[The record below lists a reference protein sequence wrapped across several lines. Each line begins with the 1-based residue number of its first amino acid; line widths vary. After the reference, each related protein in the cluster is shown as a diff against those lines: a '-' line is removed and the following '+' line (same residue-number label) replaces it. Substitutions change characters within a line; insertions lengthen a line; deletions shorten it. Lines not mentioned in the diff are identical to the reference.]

1 MASCCSDGCCGTD
14 RFFSKMAGMFDR
26 QYRKH
31 GLEKI
36 QRSALAGVR
45 PELKSGARILDI
57 GCGVGALH
65 LALLQEGAAQA
76 IGVEISKGMLERA
89 RRHAEEL
96 GFKEKTVYIQ
106 GDFVERCSEIP
117 VSDVTILD
125 KVVCCYADIASLL
138 ESSAHATS
146 QLLVITH
153 PRKNLIGTALFKS
166 HIALARLF
174 RFSFHPYWHD
184 WDAMRATITGHGFE
198 LVFAS
203 STALWQA
210 LVFKRVRE
218 FVPT

>member
-1 MASCCSDGCCGTD
+1 MASCCSDCCCGTD
-14 RFFSKMAGMFDR
+14 RFFSKMAGVFDR

-36 QRSALAGVR
+36 QRSLLAGVR
-45 PELKSGARILDI
+45 AELKGGARILDI

-65 LALLQEGAAQA
+65 LALLHEGAAAA
-76 IGVEISKGMLERA
+76 IGIEISEGMLERA

-117 VSDVTILD
+117 VSDVAILD
-125 KVVCCYADIASLL
+125 KVVCCYADIAALI
-138 ESSAHATS
+138 ESSVRATS
-146 QLLVITH
+146 HLLVITH
-153 PRKNLIGTALFKS
+153 PRKNLVTTILFKG

-184 WDAMRATITGHGFE
+184 WDAMRATIIGDGFE
-198 LVFAS
+198 LVSAS
-203 STALWQA
+203 STAVWQA
-210 LVFKRVRE
+210 LVFKRIKE